1 MARAR
6 WVREEGF
13 QAAWQS
19 EDDRRRL
26 ETEEE
31 LVREAR
37 GCLEGYRRDCLY
49 RYRVEYGLVG
59 LLDMMLEQVSLAAA
73 RMLENLTEKL
83 ELQSRARKTY
93 RAMLDMAQRVG
104 SSHRKLWPSYPGQA
118 AGGQGQPGR
127 PLEGGARRQ
136 DQVAAPGQRTLGQM

>member
-1 MARAR
+1 M
-6 WVREEGF
+6 
-13 QAAWQS
+13 
-19 EDDRRRL
+19 
-26 ETEEE
+26 EEE

-49 RYRVEYGLVG
+49 WYRVEYGLVG
-59 LLDMMLEQVSLAAA
+59 LLDMMSEQVSLAAA

-83 ELQSRARKTY
+83 ELRSRARKTY

-127 PLEGGARRQ
+127 PLEGGARQQ
-136 DQVAAPGQRTLGQM
+136 DQVTEPGQRTLGQM

>member
-1 MARAR
+1 MARR
-6 WVREEGF
+6 VREEGF

-19 EDDRRRL
+19 EEDRRRL

-59 LLDMMLEQVSLAAA
+59 LLDMMSEQVSLAAA

-83 ELQSRARKTY
+83 ELLELRSRARKTY
-93 RAMLDMAQRVG
+93 RAMLDMAPRVG
-104 SSHRKLWPSYPGQA
+104 SSLLTTVAFLPWPGSWRTRPAWPASGRRSSA
-118 AGGQGQPGR
+118 AGPGN
-127 PLEGGARRQ
+127 
-136 DQVAAPGQRTLGQM
+136 

>member
-1 MARAR
+1 M
-6 WVREEGF
+6 
-13 QAAWQS
+13 
-19 EDDRRRL
+19 
-26 ETEEE
+26 EEE

-59 LLDMMLEQVSLAAA
+59 LLGMMSEKVSLAAA

-83 ELQSRARKTY
+83 ELLELLELRSRARKTY
-93 RAMLDMAQRVG
+93 RAMLDMAPRVG
-104 SSHRKLWPSYPGQA
+104 SSHRKLWPFYPGQA

-127 PLEGGARRQ
+127 PLEGGARQQ
-136 DQVAAPGQRTLGQM
+136 DQVTEPGQRTLGQM